1 MRALA
6 QLAASVDD
14 RIVGGVLCSKSGLLY
29 PDFGVLRRSAG
40 MLTVAGLNSGSVN
53 YELSIYEEASVK
65 RSLPSFNIHRS
76 PFRRVTVLVAL
87 VGLVAISAV
96 SCGPK
101 AFVRGEYDEVEKEN
115 NLNDLWSETDMQKV
129 VADLV
134 ASMVGHH
141 EISNAK
147 RPPIVM
153 VTKLQNKTSEVIDTQ
168 SIMDMVRVELSRG
181 GRVSFVDKEAR
192 EDVAAEYEYQN
203 SGMMSEET
211 KKGKG
216 GQIGAD
222 YIVNGRLDSI
232 VQEAGKDKT
241 VYYKVTLNL
250 TNLKTNVIVW
260 TDYKQIRK
268 KYRKQSVGL

>member
-1 MRALA
+1 MIHSTLSAVKQA
-6 QLAASVDD
+6 GSK
-14 RIVGGVLCSKSGLLY
+14 VLK
-29 PDFGVLRRSAG
+29 
-40 MLTVAGLNSGSVN
+40 VACL
-53 YELSIYEEASVK
+53 
-65 RSLPSFNIHRS
+65 F
-76 PFRRVTVLVAL
+76 VTVGVTLGVTA
-87 VGLVAISAV
+87 G
-96 SCGPK
+96 CGSK
-101 AFVRGEYDEVEKEN
+101 EFVRGNYDDVQTEN
-115 NLNDLWSETDMQKV
+115 NLNDLWSETDMQKI

-134 ASMVGHH
+134 DSMVKSY
-141 EISNAK
+141 EIANAK

-153 VTKLQNKTSEVIDTQ
+153 VTKLQNKTSEHIDTQ
-168 SIMDMVRVELSRG
+168 SVMDMVRVELSRG

-192 EDVAAEYEYQN
+192 EDVAAEYDYQG
-203 SGMMSEET
+203 SGMMSDET

-222 YIVNGRLDSI
+222 YIINGRLDSI
-232 VQEAGKDKT
+232 VQQAGKDKT